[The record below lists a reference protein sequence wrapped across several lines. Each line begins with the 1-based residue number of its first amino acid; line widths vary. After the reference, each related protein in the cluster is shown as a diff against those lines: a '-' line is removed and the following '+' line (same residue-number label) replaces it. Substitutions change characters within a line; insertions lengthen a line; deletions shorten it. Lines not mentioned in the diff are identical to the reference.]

1 MMLLNWKNTT
11 HTKFLQFHC
20 IKEVRRIVDN
30 PLNKVAAIQMDWA
43 ENTKFFQFRQENSA
57 YYYDIQVSV
66 NTTVVYQANKSTTWF
81 GSLSDNTSHKKT
93 AVWASL
99 NSMMDVINLDVDTL
113 ELLYLITVLQ
123 IRTGQRSINVNLWP
137 LTAHICHVMIM
148 VTSGFSKKSL
158 LLSEPVVP
166 RCSSK

>member
-1 MMLLNWKNTT
+1 MLLNWKNTT
-11 HTKFLQFHC
+11 YTKFLQFHC

-99 NSMMDVINLDVDTL
+99 KSMKDVINLDVDKL
-113 ELLYLITVLQ
+113 EHLYLITVYKASTEILVVLSWPKNLQ
-123 IRTGQRSINVNLWP
+123 KTIRLKFHEFSPRIAMVRVLWMGS
-137 LTAHICHVMIM
+137 V
-148 VTSGFSKKSL
+148 L
-158 LLSEPVVP
+158 L
-166 RCSSK
+166 

>member
-1 MMLLNWKNTT
+1 MSAREQCILLR
-11 HTKFLQFHC
+11 HTG
-20 IKEVRRIVDN
+20 
-30 PLNKVAAIQMDWA
+30 
-43 ENTKFFQFRQENSA
+43 
-57 YYYDIQVSV
+57 VSKYGSSIPSQQKHYLV
-66 NTTVVYQANKSTTWF
+66 

-113 ELLYLITVLQ
+113 ELLYLITALQ

-148 VTSGFSKKSL
+148 VTGGFSKKSL
-158 LLSEPVVP
+158 LFSEPVVP